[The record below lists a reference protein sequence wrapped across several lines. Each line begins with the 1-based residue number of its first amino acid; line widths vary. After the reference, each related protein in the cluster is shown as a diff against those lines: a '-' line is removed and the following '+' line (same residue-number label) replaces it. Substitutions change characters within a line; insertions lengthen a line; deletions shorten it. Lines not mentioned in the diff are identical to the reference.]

1 MGIESILEGMLTL
14 RSSQSFLTVC
24 PVVTAVTI
32 STRDRLQKSQRIS
45 KPIDSIQP
53 QCGISYIY
61 STEFV
66 K

>member
-14 RSSQSFLTVC
+14 RSPQSFLTVC
-24 PVVTAVTI
+24 PVVIAVTLSI
-32 STRDRLQKSQRIS
+32 RDRLQKSQWIS
-45 KPIDSIQP
+45 KPVDSIQP
-53 QCGISYIY
+53 QCGIGYIY